1 VEKWD
6 NSRSGFPAI
15 TSPHTFLRAKEA
27 PLTLENVASPQG
39 QADQSFTPKLV
50 VARKRPPPEP
60 WQIWLF
66 MAGRGAGKTRTGAEY
81 TRYKIR
87 TNKVESQDQL
97 GVTGR
102 GI

>member
-1 VEKWD
+1 MLPLLK
-6 NSRSGFPAI
+6 
-15 TSPHTFLRAKEA
+15 AKQIN
-27 PLTLENVASPQG
+27 LLL
-39 QADQSFTPKLV
+39 QSWSWL
-50 VARKRPPPEP
+50 ARDEQRPPPEP